1 MALHK
6 GSREDFNWIK
16 QEFPGFRE
24 VLKKI
29 SLERSARGT
38 ELLQEG
44 LIL

>member
-6 GSREDFNWIK
+6 GSREDFNSIK
-16 QEFPGFRE
+16 QQYPDFRE

-29 SLERSARGT
+29 SLERSARST
-38 ELLQEG
+38 ELLLEL